1 MSNLDSYITL
11 CQTYYQMGV
20 AHMDAG
26 RPAEAMLFL
35 SRADTIYSAKDEI
48 YEAVG
53 SGLTD
58 DCSERIG
65 TLEEEPTLHNDFPQA
80 VEELAE
86 QLDEDLI
93 RVWGLFTLCRL
104 VKIGERLSA
113 LPGCECFGELRWAAE
128 FVLRSFQQEVTGA
141 QLQRLQ
147 DIGNTLYELT
157 GSPAYFAGGAVG
169 GPGGPDFEVFDLNGL
184 LVPEE
189 LMMYLTAHVD
199 RITGEASNV
208 VTEIIPCA
216 LPIDYCLRTAGQE
229 EGHPLIQREIARI
242 QSDLDFLRTGPTW
255 AAVNQRAAAYMDL
268 DILSSES

>member
-1 MSNLDSYITL
+1 M
-11 CQTYYQMGV
+11 
-20 AHMDAG
+20 
-26 RPAEAMLFL
+26 
-35 SRADTIYSAKDEI
+35 
-48 YEAVG
+48 
-53 SGLTD
+53 
-58 DCSERIG
+58 
-65 TLEEEPTLHNDFPQA
+65 
-80 VEELAE
+80 
-86 QLDEDLI
+86 
-93 RVWGLFTLCRL
+93 

-169 GPGGPDFEVFDLNGL
+169 VPGGPDFEVFDLNGL

-268 DILSSES
+268 DILSSEA